1 MKDMFIAGHQN
12 EFPVLRMCQ
21 VLNVSE
27 SGYYAWRKREP
38 SQRKRED
45 EHVGKLIED
54 AYQKNRR
61 VYGSPRVHAE
71 LKEQGVHCGR
81 KRVARLMRER
91 GMSAKTKRRKVKT
104 TDSQHDNPVAPNLL
118 KRDFTADAPNTK
130 WVADITGI
138 GTAEG
143 WLYLAAIVD
152 IYSRLVIGWAMSKER
167 DEQLVIKA
175 AKMALSQRKPGAGLV
190 HHSDRGSQ
198 YTSQGY
204 LAVLKEAK
212 IQVSM
217 SKKGD
222 CYDNALMESFFG
234 TLKEECVE
242 RQSYQTRAE
251 ARSSVFEYIEM
262 FYNRQRRHSSLGYVS
277 PIIYEQMK
285 GGIKL

>member
-1 MKDMFIAGHQN
+1 
-12 EFPVLRMCQ
+12 
-21 VLNVSE
+21 
-27 SGYYAWRKREP
+27 
-38 SQRKRED
+38 
-45 EHVGKLIED
+45 
-54 AYQKNRR
+54 
-61 VYGSPRVHAE
+61 
-71 LKEQGVHCGR
+71 
-81 KRVARLMRER
+81 MRE
-91 GMSAKTKRRKVKT
+91 GGISAKTKRRKVKT

-130 WVADITGI
+130 WGADMTGI

-175 AKMALSQRKPGAGLV
+175 AKMALTQRKPGAGLV
-190 HHSDRGSQ
+190 HHSERGSQ
-198 YTSQGY
+198 DTSQGY
-204 LAVLKEAK
+204 LAVLKEAE

-217 SKKGD
+217 SNKGD

-242 RQSYQTRAE
+242 RQSSQTRAE
-251 ARSSVFEYIEM
+251 ARNSVFEDIEV
-262 FYNRQRRHSSLGYVS
+262 FYNRRRRHSSLGYVS

-285 GGIKL
+285 E

>member
-1 MKDMFIAGHQN
+1 
-12 EFPVLRMCQ
+12 
-21 VLNVSE
+21 
-27 SGYYAWRKREP
+27 
-38 SQRKRED
+38 
-45 EHVGKLIED
+45 
-54 AYQKNRR
+54 
-61 VYGSPRVHAE
+61 
-71 LKEQGVHCGR
+71 
-81 KRVARLMRER
+81 MRE
-91 GMSAKTKRRKVKT
+91 GGISAKTKRRKVKT

-118 KRDFTADAPNTK
+118 KRDFSADAPNSK

-175 AKMALSQRKPGAGLV
+175 AKMALTQRKPGAGLV
-190 HHSDRGSQ
+190 HHSERGSQ
-198 YTSQGY
+198 DTSQGY
-204 LAVLKEAK
+204 LAVLKEAE

-217 SKKGD
+217 SNKGD

-242 RQSYQTRAE
+242 RQSSQTRAE
-251 ARSSVFEYIEM
+251 ARNSVFEDIEV
-262 FYNRQRRHSSLGYVS
+262 FYNRRRRHSSLGYVS

-285 GGIKL
+285 E